1 MITRVQFFL
10 VCLLLCLTTTQS
22 AYALVNSLDW
32 IETQTTIRKRLNFD
46 SFAIEEQLPAN
57 QWKKIRPFTV
67 DADELKILM
76 QRFNNSHYFF
86 TSKNIVRFTI
96 QGTGLV
102 YDFNTETE
110 ELKRIDQTIH
120 SGYNFGAYQFYRKG
134 ILYSVGGEGMWNYN
148 RQITFFDEKTKEWE
162 ILRPKNDGP
171 EAMAN
176 GFQGYSAVE
185 DAYFTGGGDHKN
197 YLENEQIAIERGF
210 YRFDFATKNWDLLGE
225 INAALPIQEH
235 RISYWNG
242 VHFILLAR
250 DRLYIINPKLNEVHM
265 YRDNSLYFEGGGK
278 QYARH
283 DTIFYYH
290 NGEQGP
296 VIAIPVNAFLK
307 KASFVGKLYEKDY
320 STYYYGALALLVL
333 GFIGWK
339 LVQKNGGKQIRF
351 DQAEIKLLNR
361 LVNEQHKPLST
372 LELNTLLDCDTKSQE
387 SQRRIRFM
395 MIKQINEKLEMHFD
409 IHECIE
415 RIPSEDDKRLTNY
428 RLKMGTDKKIK
439 ELIK

>member
-1 MITRVQFFL
+1 MLVHFRIFL
-10 VCLLLCLTTTQS
+10 VCLVIGLAPIHS
-22 AYALVNSLDW
+22 AYSLMNSLEW
-32 IETQTTIRKRLNFD
+32 IEPNTHIRKRLNLENLF
-46 SFAIEEQLPAN
+46 IEEQLPSN
-57 QWKKIRPFTV
+57 LWEKINPFTV
-67 DADELKILM
+67 DEEELKTLLF
-76 QRFNNSHYFF
+76 RCNNSRYFYP
-86 TSKNIVRFTI
+86 TKNSIRFTI

-102 YDFNTETE
+102 YDFNTETAA
-110 ELKRIDQTIH
+110 LKRIDLTIH
-120 SGYNFGAYQFYRKG
+120 SGYNFGAYQFYRKD
-134 ILYSVGGEGMWNYN
+134 ILYSIGGEGIWSYN

-162 ILRPKNDGP
+162 ILRPKNKGP

-210 YRFDFATKNWDLLGE
+210 YRFDFATKNWELLGE

-242 VHFILLAR
+242 EHFILLAR
-250 DRLYIINPKLNEVHM
+250 DRLYIMNPKSNEVHM

-283 DTIFYYH
+283 DTLFYYH

-296 VIAIPVNAFLK
+296 VIAIPVNAYLK
-307 KASFVGKLYEKDY
+307 KASYVGKFYTKDY

-333 GFIGWK
+333 GFLGW
-339 LVQKNGGKQIRF
+339 LLFQKRGSKQIRF

-361 LVNEQHKPLST
+361 LVDEQHKPLST
-372 LELNTLLDCDTKSQE
+372 QELNKLLDCDTKSQE

-395 MIKQINEKLEMHFD
+395 MIKQINEKLELHFD

-415 RIPSEDDKRLTNY
+415 RIPSEEDKRLTNY
-428 RLKMGTDKKIK
+428 RLKMGTVKKIK